1 VAAQGRRTGAG
12 AGDERP
18 GLLDQVGF
26 DDSYDFVEA
35 YAWLTLPVERAPRG
49 DILDRAVVNPA
60 KAKELMGEADL
71 SKADARAEH
80 LRETLPAQAGVV
92 QAAASR

>member
-1 VAAQGRRTGAG
+1 
-12 AGDERP
+12 
-18 GLLDQVGF
+18 
-26 DDSYDFVEA
+26 
-35 YAWLTLPVERAPRG
+35 LTLPVERAPRG